1 MESEAAIQVENL
13 RYVYPG
19 GYEALKGVN
28 LAVKK
33 GEFIAIMGENGSGK
47 TTLIKHFN
55 GVLKPTE
62 GRVLIDGVDT
72 RETPVSKLSRKVGI
86 VFQNPDH
93 QLFSE
98 TVWDEVAFPM
108 KNFGFPEQVVK
119 ERTERFLKLMGLYSY
134 RDKSPYL
141 LSLGERKRLTIAAVL
156 AYDPEIIVLD
166 EPTAGQDYI
175 QKEHISGTMNL
186 LRTMQKTV
194 VIVTHDM
201 EFVVQYVDRI
211 VLMSRGRI
219 VASASPHEVLLNPS
233 LLASAGLMPPQLARL
248 ALQLSRAGIYTP
260 RRLPETGEIVDA
272 VLKRWHR

>member
-1 MESEAAIQVENL
+1 MTGMALACIAAKIQEHPLEVAIL
-13 RYVYPG
+13 LLSILIFSTLGATLGPYRTS
-19 GYEALKGVN
+19 
-28 LAVKK
+28 
-33 GEFIAIMGENGSGK
+33 ITIMGLLLLYILLQGAS
-47 TTLIKHFN
+47 
-55 GVLKPTE
+55 
-62 GRVLIDGVDT
+62 
-72 RETPVSKLSRKVGI
+72 TPV
-86 VFQNPDH
+86 
-93 QLFSE
+93 
-98 TVWDEVAFPM
+98 
-108 KNFGFPEQVVK
+108 
-119 ERTERFLKLMGLYSY
+119 
-134 RDKSPYL
+134 
-141 LSLGERKRLTIAAVL
+141 RLIPLAAAAAAHIAAVL